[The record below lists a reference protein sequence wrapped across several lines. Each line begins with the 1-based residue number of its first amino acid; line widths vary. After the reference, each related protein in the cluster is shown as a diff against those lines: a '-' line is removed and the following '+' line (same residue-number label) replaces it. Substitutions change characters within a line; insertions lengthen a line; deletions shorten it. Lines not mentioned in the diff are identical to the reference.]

1 MRSLEGGID
10 KVTRK
15 CLKNAFGQSLNYEW
29 TLFYEPFNK
38 NLHEKTPLLYG
49 LKINVHYTIPEYC
62 HCHHPLH

>member
-29 TLFYEPFNK
+29 TLFYEPFNN
-38 NLHEKTPLLYG
+38 NLHEK
-49 LKINVHYTIPEYC
+49 H
-62 HCHHPLH
+62 LHFMVSR